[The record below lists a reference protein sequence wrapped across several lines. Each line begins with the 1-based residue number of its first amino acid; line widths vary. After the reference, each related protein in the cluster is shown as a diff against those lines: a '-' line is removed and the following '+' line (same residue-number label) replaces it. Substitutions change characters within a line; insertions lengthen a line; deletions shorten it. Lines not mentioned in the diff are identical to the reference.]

1 MSSFDEM
8 KRTDYTQ
15 ANGMTQTKMKSGD
28 LVKIDFRLP
37 FQNEKSLGIGIIIEI
52 EEGSGMAY
60 IISSLG
66 TRWEFM
72 TNLIL
77 IE

>member
-1 MSSFDEM
+1 MMTSTIEKKVM
-8 KRTDYTQ
+8 KP
-15 ANGMTQTKMKSGD
+15 GD
-28 LVKIDFRLP
+28 LVKIDYRLP
-37 FQNEKSLGIGIIIEI
+37 FANEKSTGVGMIIEI
-52 EEGSGMAY
+52 EESSAMAY
-60 IISSLG
+60 IVSSLG

>member
-1 MSSFDEM
+1 M
-8 KRTDYTQ
+8 KRTDCTQ
-15 ANGMTQTKMKSGD
+15 TNGMTATKMKPGD
-28 LVKIDFRLP
+28 LVKIDLRLS
-37 FQNEKSLGIGIIIEI
+37 FQNEKTLGVGIIIEI

>member
-1 MSSFDEM
+1 MMTSTIGKRQM
-8 KRTDYTQ
+8 KP
-15 ANGMTQTKMKSGD
+15 GD
-28 LVKIDFRLP
+28 LVMIDYRLP
-37 FQNEKSLGIGIIIEI
+37 FQNDTGIGMIIEI
-52 EEGSGMAY
+52 EGSSGMAY
-60 IISSLG
+60 IVSSFG

>member
-1 MSSFDEM
+1 M
-8 KRTDYTQ
+8 KP
-15 ANGMTQTKMKSGD
+15 GD
-28 LVKIDFRLP
+28 LVKIDYRLS
-37 FQNEKSLGIGIIIEI
+37 FQNEIGVGMIIEI
-52 EEGSGMAY
+52 EESSMMAY
-60 IISSLG
+60 IVSSFG

>member
-1 MSSFDEM
+1 MMTSRTGKRVM
-8 KRTDYTQ
+8 KP
-15 ANGMTQTKMKSGD
+15 GD
-28 LVKIDFRLP
+28 LVEIDYRLP
-37 FQNEKSLGIGIIIEI
+37 FKNETGIGLIVKI
-52 EEGSGMAY
+52 EETSMMAY
-60 IISSLG
+60 ILSSFG

>member
-1 MSSFDEM
+1 M
-8 KRTDYTQ
+8 KP
-15 ANGMTQTKMKSGD
+15 GD

-37 FQNEKSLGIGIIIEI
+37 FQNEKTLGVGIIIEI

-66 TRWEFM
+66 SRWEFM

>member
-1 MSSFDEM
+1 M
-8 KRTDYTQ
+8 KTFMMTSRT
-15 ANGMTQTKMKSGD
+15 GMRVMKPGD
-28 LVKIDFRLP
+28 LVEIDYRLP
-37 FQNEKSLGIGIIIEI
+37 FQNDVGIGLIIKI
-52 EEGSGMAY
+52 EESSMMAY
-60 IISSLG
+60 IVSSFG

>member
-1 MSSFDEM
+1 M
-8 KRTDYTQ
+8 KRTDCTQ
-15 ANGMTQTKMKSGD
+15 TNGMTATKMKSGD
-28 LVKIDFRLP
+28 LVMIDYRLP
-37 FQNEKSLGIGIIIEI
+37 FQNDIGIGLIVKI
-52 EEGSGMAY
+52 EESSMMAY
-60 IISSLG
+60 IVSSFG

>member
-1 MSSFDEM
+1 MMTSKTGKRVM
-8 KRTDYTQ
+8 KP
-15 ANGMTQTKMKSGD
+15 GD
-28 LVKIDFRLP
+28 LVEIDYRLP
-37 FQNEKSLGIGIIIEI
+37 FQNEIGIGLIVKI
-52 EEGSGMAY
+52 EECSMMAY
-60 IISSLG
+60 IVSSFG

>member
-1 MSSFDEM
+1 M
-8 KRTDYTQ
+8 KP
-15 ANGMTQTKMKSGD
+15 GD
-28 LVKIDFRLP
+28 LVKIDYRLP
-37 FQNEKSLGIGIIIEI
+37 FANEKSTGVGMIIEI
-52 EEGSGMAY
+52 EESSAMAY
-60 IISSLG
+60 IVSSLG

>member
-1 MSSFDEM
+1 M
-8 KRTDYTQ
+8 KP
-15 ANGMTQTKMKSGD
+15 GD
-28 LVKIDFRLP
+28 LVEIDYRLP
-37 FQNEKSLGIGIIIEI
+37 FQNETGIGLIVKIED
-52 EEGSGMAY
+52 SSMMAY
-60 IISSLG
+60 IVSSFG

>member
-1 MSSFDEM
+1 MMTS
-8 KRTDYTQ
+8 RTGKKVMQ
-15 ANGMTQTKMKSGD
+15 PGD
-28 LVKIDFRLP
+28 LVEIDYRLP
-37 FQNEKSLGIGIIIEI
+37 FQNDIGIGLIIKI
-52 EEGSGMAY
+52 EETSMMAY
-60 IISSLG
+60 ILSSFG

>member
-1 MSSFDEM
+1 
-8 KRTDYTQ
+8 
-15 ANGMTQTKMKSGD
+15 MTATKMKPGD
-28 LVKIDFRLP
+28 LVKIDLRLS
-37 FQNEKSLGIGIIIEI
+37 FQNEKTLGVGIIIEI